1 MMSTRYN
8 CRLKLSTRCLFFYRS
23 LIYKEFETQ
32 TNNLDSYNSTRP
44 VSETLSDSDSDASN
58 DAIRL
63 VK

>member
-1 MMSTRYN
+1 VMSTRYN
-8 CRLKLSTRCLFFYRS
+8 CRLKLSTRCHRS

>member
-1 MMSTRYN
+1 MSARYN
-8 CRLKLSTRCLFFYRS
+8 CRLKLSTRCLYRS